1 MFLAVAETIVG
12 LHHCGAGIVQGFFQS
27 FELRHWVI
35 ATAVTPTRK
44 HICLLFFT
52 LHSRFSRLDNSKSRI
67 Q

>member
-12 LHHCGAGIVQGFFQS
+12 LYHCGAGIVQGFFQS

-35 ATAVTPTRK
+35 ATSVTPGN
-44 HICLLFFT
+44 IFFFAFFT
-52 LHSRFSRLDNSKSRI
+52 SHSRFSRLADSKSRI

>member
-12 LHHCGAGIVQGFFQS
+12 LNYCGTGIVQGFFQS

-35 ATAVTPTRK
+35 ETSVTPGN
-44 HICLLFFT
+44 IYFFAFFT
-52 LHSRFSRLDNSKSRI
+52 SHSRFSRLADSKSRI